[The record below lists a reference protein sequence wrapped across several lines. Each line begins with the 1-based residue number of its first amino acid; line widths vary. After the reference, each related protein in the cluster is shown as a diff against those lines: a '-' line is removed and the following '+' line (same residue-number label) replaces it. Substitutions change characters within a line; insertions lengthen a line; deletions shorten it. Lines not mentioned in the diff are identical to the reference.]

1 MVLLVGVVSMMK
13 GGSKRFV
20 AVESKSFDLVVEG
33 RGEDVLT
40 ITENAEEGGSLFC
53 CLGVLLFGC

>member
-1 MVLLVGVVSMMK
+1 MK

-33 RGEDVLT
+33 RGEDVLR
-40 ITENAEEGGSLFC
+40 ITENDRGRKLSEEGGGPMFP
-53 CLGVLLFGC
+53 CLRLLLLGC